1 VRRSIARWLTLGIES
16 VQHLY
21 VGLGGPAARWVQ
33 GAGRLSG
40 KTRPNR
46 ALRREPSCHAGA
58 IMPLVKRVFSCKNAK
73 DMGGRAVSRLA
84 ASRGALFAGWSEPV
98 S

>member
-1 VRRSIARWLTLGIES
+1 MHRSIARWLMLGIES

-21 VGLGGPAARWVQ
+21 VGLGGPR
-33 GAGRLSG
+33 GPLGPRGRPAFRQ
-40 KTRPNR
+40 TRPNR
-46 ALRREPSCHAGA
+46 ALRREPSCHTGA